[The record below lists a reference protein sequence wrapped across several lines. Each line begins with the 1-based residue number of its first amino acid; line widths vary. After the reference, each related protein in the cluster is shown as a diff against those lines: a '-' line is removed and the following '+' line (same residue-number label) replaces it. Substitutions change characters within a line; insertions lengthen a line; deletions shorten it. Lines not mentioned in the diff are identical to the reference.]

1 VTDEATPA
9 GATSGK
15 DLAFSTPPGL
25 RDMLPDE
32 LSDVTRL
39 LTRFRLE
46 LESRHYSELHTPA
59 LEYESTIA
67 LGGLESTQPAFP
79 LIDAEGRRLVLR
91 PDMTIPT
98 ARVIATRLRHLE
110 PPFRLYYVSHVYR
123 GTTGRIEQPREFL
136 QVGAELVGLSGPDST
151 LELLEVLVAAVDATP
166 LVGYRIVLG
175 DAQLLPAILHALKV
189 PRKDRPAITHELVTR
204 DYVGLRNQLDR
215 LCEQGSISAKVQRII
230 VETVSRR
237 GGEEVFD
244 NLDERIV
251 AATDSLRQIYR
262 DATPNVRS
270 KLLIDFGLTRQL
282 GYYTGEVF
290 EVHHPALGQAIGGG
304 GRYDNLLER
313 FNRKLPAVGF
323 GLQVERLHEAARA
336 DDEQRKATFLTKS
349 VT

>member
-1 VTDEATPA
+1 MTDEATHA
-9 GATSGK
+9 GSTPGK
-15 DLAFSTPPGL
+15 DRVFSTPPGL

-39 LTRFRLE
+39 LAPFRLE
-46 LESRHYSELHTPA
+46 LESRDYSELHTPA

-91 PDMTIPT
+91 SDMTIPT
-98 ARVIATRLRHLE
+98 ARVIATRLRHRE

-136 QVGAELVGLSGPDST
+136 QVGAELAGLGGPDST
-151 LELLEVLVAAVDATP
+151 LELLEVLVAAVDATQ

-175 DAQLLPAILHALKV
+175 DAQLLPAILHVLEV
-189 PRKDRPAITHELVTR
+189 PREDQPAITHELVTR
-204 DYVGLRNQLDR
+204 DYVGLRKQLDR
-215 LCEQGSISAKVQRII
+215 LCEQRAISAEVRQII
-230 VETVSRR
+230 VETVTRR
-237 GGEEVFD
+237 GGEDIFE
-244 NLDERIV
+244 NLDQRIA
-251 AATDSLRQIYR
+251 AATDSLRQIVR
-262 DATPNVRS
+262 NASPNVRS
-270 KLLIDFGLTRQL
+270 KLLIDFGLTRAL

-313 FNRKLPAVGF
+313 FDRKLPAVGF
-323 GLQVERLHEAARA
+323 GLSVERLHEAVRA
-336 DDEQRKATFLTKS
+336 DDEQRKATLLTDS
-349 VT
+349 EA